1 MMSYVICCQMS
12 YVICHMWLSGGST
25 LSDSI
30 YLSIYLSESIY
41 LQAASCYLIIRSI
54 FPFIDSSGYDATD
67 LTSD

>member
-1 MMSYVICCQMS
+1 MSYVVRCHMSYVICGYQEA
-12 YVICHMWLSGGST
+12 LPFLT
-25 LSDSI
+25 LSI

>member
-1 MMSYVICCQMS
+1 MSYVICGYQEA
-12 YVICHMWLSGGST
+12 LPFLT
-25 LSDSI
+25 LSIDLSI